1 MYTWEHIII
10 HAWMQE
16 WFYRLLWQPLA
27 KLLQCFDLMREFNS
41 QAMGEML
48 KQHLEYMHMWV
59 TSMEQA
65 WLQQAHL
72 LESVIVQLESLVHTK
87 WLLCCQTPSSLS
99 HQTSHAAHL
108 GNLTT
113 PAITN
118 PLSFWDAERSRHYTL
133 QKTEMTYK
141 MVENGPDLSLQNL
154 RGNWFAY
161 VTGNSISANSQVL
174 WISVREGRYIH
185 SCSSRSFQQHQRHIP
200 NSSEIFSSDFI

>member
-1 MYTWEHIII
+1 MG
-10 HAWMQE
+10 
-16 WFYRLLWQPLA
+16 
-27 KLLQCFDLMREFNS
+27 EFNA

-65 WLQQAHL
+65 WLQKSHL

-113 PAITN
+113 PATTN
-118 PLSFWDAERSRHYTL
+118 LLYF
-133 QKTEMTYK
+133 
-141 MVENGPDLSLQNL
+141 
-154 RGNWFAY
+154 
-161 VTGNSISANSQVL
+161 
-174 WISVREGRYIH
+174 
-185 SCSSRSFQQHQRHIP
+185 
-200 NSSEIFSSDFI
+200 